1 MTASPELGAVLSRVF
16 EWLARNWLNLIR
28 VFLAVGV
35 GVGVGFTI
43 FQYITAL
50 QRPEVQQT
58 VVSAVALV
66 NAMMPLMMYFMMFQL
81 MLTFT
86 SMIREMVPRPK
97 EKE

>member
-1 MTASPELGAVLSRVF
+1 MPPSPALGAVLGKVF
-16 EWLARNWLNLIR
+16 VWLASNWLNLIK

-35 GVGVGFTI
+35 GVGVGSTI
-43 FQYITAL
+43 FQYVTAL
-50 QRPEVQQT
+50 QRPEAQQAMT
-58 VVSAVALV
+58 SAVALV